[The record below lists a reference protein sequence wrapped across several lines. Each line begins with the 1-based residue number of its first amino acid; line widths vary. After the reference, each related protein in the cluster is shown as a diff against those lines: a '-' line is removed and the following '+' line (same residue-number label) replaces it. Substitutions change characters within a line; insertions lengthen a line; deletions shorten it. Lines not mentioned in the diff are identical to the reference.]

1 MRQKRKNVYYQ
12 YAELRDVLT
21 LPDELEEFVIHMAQ
35 RGRDAVTKDAPT
47 LSNREVCVPHM
58 EQRGHDVAL
67 RDVPM

>member
-1 MRQKRKNVYYQ
+1 LRQRKNVYYQ
-12 YAELRDVLT
+12 NAELKDVLT